1 MTLSIGE
8 VPATGAVPALT
19 VNCEQATFEYFDKI
33 APSDQS
39 CAMLPHNFPTE
50 DRHGALAADTAINY
64 CSLQNPL
71 AQGVITITS

>member
-1 MTLSIGE
+1 MALSIGE
-8 VPATGAVPALT
+8 VPARPAQFPT

-33 APSDQS
+33 GPSDQS
-39 CAMLPHNFPTE
+39 CVTLPHNFPTE